1 MATLTI
7 RGLNEDVRDRLR
19 VRAATHG
26 RSMEAEARTILSEAV
41 ASPVERSLVDIMLAM
56 RTALDGEGL
65 EFPSRA
71 DEVGDPFT

>member
-56 RTALDGEGL
+56 REALDGEGL
-65 EFPSRA
+65 EFPSHA
-71 DEVGDPFT
+71 DEVGDPSA